1 MVVLTYWLDDSFI
14 LLSGWLIF
22 LLLGGL
28 LIDWLI
34 GLLHVRGFEGGGYS
48 FGWYF
53 IGWLIVS
60 MIGLLPVSHSILN
73 DYVFF

>member
-1 MVVLTYWLDDSFI
+1 MIVLSYCLDG
-14 LLSGWLIF
+14 LLVDF

-34 GLLHVRGFEGGGYS
+34 GLLHVRGFEGGGFGYS

-53 IGWLIVS
+53 DWLVNCF
-60 MIGLLPVSHSILN
+60 N
-73 DYVFF
+73 DWVASCFPFYIE